1 MFRDFAIFLG
11 THLYLEL
18 TSTCAESFQKRFYF
32 HFTHL
37 AFTHTLRG
45 LFFFSFSCFTFSALS
60 LFLYLSAYNL
70 FSFEMLYLMAF
81 CQKGRLKD
89 THVSALESLFI
100 SSFSQSCKTGERLVW
115 QVEVIIGYF
124 FLKIGQNQIQVFI
137 YIFRIFFLCLSYS
150 RPVKSFTVGY
160 SGRNVYRLFDA
171 ISPRLLLT
179 SLMEFSKLTV
189 ILIRFFFLYLSF
201 PLYIH
206 TT

>member
-37 AFTHTLRG
+37 AFTHTLRVF
-45 LFFFSFSCFTFSALS
+45 FFFSFSCFTFSALS

-70 FSFEMLYLMAF
+70 FSFEMLYLLAF

-124 FLKIGQNQIQVFI
+124 FFLKQA
-137 YIFRIFFLCLSYS
+137 
-150 RPVKSFTVGY
+150 K
-160 SGRNVYRLFDA
+160 
-171 ISPRLLLT
+171 
-179 SLMEFSKLTV
+179 
-189 ILIRFFFLYLSF
+189 IRFKYSFISLEYFSYACPIRVQLRVSLSAIPDEMSTDSSTLF
-201 PLYIH
+201 HRGCY
-206 TT
+206 

>member
-1 MFRDFAIFLG
+1 MNLVFLILNEFIIGLYTASRILKIVKDKAKYRLMFRDFAIFLG

-37 AFTHTLRG
+37 AFTHTLRVF
-45 LFFFSFSCFTFSALS
+45 FFFSFSCFTFSALS

-124 FLKIGQNQIQVFI
+124 FFKN
-137 YIFRIFFLCLSYS
+137 
-150 RPVKSFTVGY
+150 RP
-160 SGRNVYRLFDA
+160 
-171 ISPRLLLT
+171 
-179 SLMEFSKLTV
+179 KLDSS
-189 ILIRFFFLYLSF
+189 IHLYL
-201 PLYIH
+201 
-206 TT
+206 